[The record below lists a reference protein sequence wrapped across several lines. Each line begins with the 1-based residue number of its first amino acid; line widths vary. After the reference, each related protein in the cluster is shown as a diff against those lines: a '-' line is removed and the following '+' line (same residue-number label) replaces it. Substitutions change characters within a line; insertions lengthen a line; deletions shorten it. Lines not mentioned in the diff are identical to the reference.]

1 MEIKGIVNSVSGPR
15 EFNQVMQV
23 GFTLATDTKVWYN
36 IADKEEILEGY
47 KEKILNKGA
56 EISFDYDEKTKAITN
71 LVLVKAA
78 EASESSMVVNIKGK
92 DFVTYAGLLKMAHEK
107 GLQNFEIVEQF
118 VSPDMKIA
126 WVKVR
131 AHFEDEVFFDGI
143 GSSTPENTGEMTQF
157 HPVEMA
163 HTRAKGRALRDF
175 LNMGTAML
183 EELKQEK

>member
-1 MEIKGIVNSVSGPR
+1 MEIKGIVKSVSGPR
-15 EFNQVMQV
+15 EFQNVMQI
-23 GFTLATDTKVWYN
+23 GFTLKESPDKWYN
-36 IADKEEILEGY
+36 VAEDEEILEGY
-47 KEKILNKGA
+47 KENILKNGS
-56 EISFDYDEKTKAITN
+56 EISFDYDEKTKAVTK
-71 LVLVKAA
+71 LVLIKAA
-78 EASESSMVVNIKGK
+78 EVSESSMVVNIKGK

-107 GLQNFEIVEQF
+107 GLQNFEILEQF

-157 HPVEMA
+157 HPIEMS

-175 LNMGTAML
+175 LNIGTAML
-183 EELKQEK
+183 EELKQG